1 MEKLARRNY
10 ISILIMRQIRIQ
22 AKCGDRVST
31 DIIEDDDYKDNL
43 EGEVPNFFPE
53 PNFGECVS
61 LRNDVDTGRILN
73 WIPPTKE
80 QWDSLKNNS

>member
-1 MEKLARRNY
+1 MEKLVRRNY

-31 DIIEDDDYKDNL
+31 DIIEDDDYKGNL
-43 EGEVPNFFPE
+43 EGEVPDFFPE
-53 PNFGECVS
+53 PNFGEYVS
-61 LRNDVDTGRILN
+61 LQIDVDTGRILN

-80 QWDSLKNNS
+80 QWDSLKNNP